1 MAKKPSTVN
10 LEEAIWTEIEAFM
23 EEHKVNRNTAIEWM
37 IIERKALLNKASQVV
52 VQQQVSP
59 VSVPEQ
65 VQVIESEIN
74 ELDNGVIGKD
84 ELDSIYN
91 DMEE

>member
-37 IIERKALLNKASQVV
+37 IIERKVLLNKASQVV

-65 VQVIESEIN
+65 VQVIESEVN

-84 ELDSIYN
+84 EVDSIYN
-91 DMEE
+91 DMED

>member
-65 VQVIESEIN
+65 VQVIESEVN
-74 ELDNGVIGKD
+74 ELDNGVIGND
-84 ELDSIYN
+84 ELASIYN
-91 DMEE
+91 DMED

>member
-52 VQQQVSP
+52 VQQVSP

-65 VQVIESEIN
+65 VQVIESEVN

-91 DMEE
+91 DMED

>member
-65 VQVIESEIN
+65 VESEVN

>member
-37 IIERKALLNKASQVV
+37 IIERKVLLNKASQVV

-65 VQVIESEIN
+65 VQVIESEVN

-91 DMEE
+91 DMED